1 MQEEIAL
8 SSFALNQAIILN
20 NMEKE
25 IMRNILKVSKS
36 RNFRNFKVLI
46 FLKYC

>member
-20 NMEKE
+20 NME
-25 IMRNILKVSKS
+25 IMRNILKVCLLS
-36 RNFRNFKVLI
+36 RTWSYKI
-46 FLKYC
+46 E